1 MSKRAFTLIE
11 LLVVI
16 AIIAILAAILFPVFA
31 QAKASAKKASRLS
44 DMKQMATGL
53 NIYSADYDDV
63 CVRAWWDWIGGPNNE
78 AIHWPQ
84 RVYPYVKNSQLYID
98 KVGNPQPYPKDM
110 TVTANFAAGP
120 NMAMNWHAGDSVP
133 MTAAERPSQL
143 IILSEAGVRDWFGN
157 GSLLR
162 SASTLNPW
170 DWRDIWGTGM
180 GVQDGA
186 RRSIRC
192 VNYEKLGSPWMMNHY
207 DPQIPWSIDWRH
219 IDGANFPHMDSS
231 AKYYRRGTLKPEN
244 FYIGNIPSYAYDGR
258 NNCDF

>member
-44 DMKQMATGL
+44 DMKQLSIGL
-53 NIYSADYDDV
+53 NIYATDYDDV
-63 CVRAWWDWIGGPNNE
+63 CVRAWWDWIGGANNE

-84 RVYPYVKNSQLYID
+84 RIYPYVKNSKLYID
-98 KVGNPQPYPKDM
+98 AVGNPKPYPSDM
-110 TVTANFAAGP
+110 TVTANYAAGP
-120 NMAMNWHAGDSVP
+120 NVAMNWHAGGSIS
-133 MTAAERPSQL
+133 MTTAERPSQL
-143 IILSEAGVRDWFGN
+143 IMLGETGVRDWFGN
-157 GSLLR
+157 GSLIR
-162 SASTLNPW
+162 AGSTMNPF
-170 DWRDIWGTGM
+170 DWRDSWPTM
-180 GVQDGA
+180 DVSDGS

-192 VNYEKLGSPWMMNHY
+192 VNYEKLGSAWEMDHY

-219 IDGANFPHMDSS
+219 IDGASFPHMDGS
-231 AKYYRRGTLKPEN
+231 AKFYKRTTLKPEN
-244 FYIGNIPSYAYDGR
+244 FYVQNIPSYANDGR